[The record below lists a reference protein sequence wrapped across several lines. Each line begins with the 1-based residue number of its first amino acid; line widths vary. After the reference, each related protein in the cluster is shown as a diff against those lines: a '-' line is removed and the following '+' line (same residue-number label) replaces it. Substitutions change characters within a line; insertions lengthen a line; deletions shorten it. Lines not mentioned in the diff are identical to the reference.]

1 MLTVNSP
8 AVVEMHERV
17 IDATACNFQSGLILR
32 AVKAHGDNLNDVIQF
47 IYADLL
53 EQLNAATPGTF
64 EHQCA
69 ASCAGALSAWI
80 AWRAIGRAVMNHNV
94 LGTADS
100 REVARLALLEVEKI
114 GADAGLVGLLARS
127 CSRTSAPI
135 WGTTR
140 TAERRWLYMRSARKW
155 LCSCACSRG
164 MSGRNLTSC

>member
-8 AVVEMHERV
+8 AVVEMHDRV

-53 EQLNAATPGTF
+53 EQLDAATPGTF

-80 AWRAIGRAVMNHNV
+80 ARRAIERAVMNHNV

-100 REVARLALLEVEKI
+100 REVARLALLEVVKI
-114 GADAGLVGLLARS
+114 DAGLVGLLARTVIE
-127 CSRTSAPI
+127 RD
-135 WGTTR
+135 
-140 TAERRWLYMRSARKW
+140 AEIA
-155 LCSCACSRG
+155 
-164 MSGRNLTSC
+164 NLKLRLQQYEITL